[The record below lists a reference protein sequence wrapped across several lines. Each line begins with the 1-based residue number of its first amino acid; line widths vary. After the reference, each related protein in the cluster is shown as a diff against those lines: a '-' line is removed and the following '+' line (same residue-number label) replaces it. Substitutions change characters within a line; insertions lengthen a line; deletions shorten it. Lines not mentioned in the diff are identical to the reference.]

1 MTFQKV
7 QVCYHFCCLEMIL
20 IYSSVTKILRNCD
33 NANLELCK
41 VANWLAVNKLSLNL
55 KKTNFV
61 IFRAKTKKLTN
72 ILSTNIG
79 NQNIEQVN
87 TTNFLKLNIDQDLSW
102 KHHIKKVVMIRERN
116 NDNSKAFLTAK
127 NIANNLLRLSLPLVD
142 LL

>member
-1 MTFQKV
+1 M
-7 QVCYHFCCLEMIL
+7 
-20 IYSSVTKILRNCD
+20 TKILRNCD

-87 TTNFLKLNIDQDLSW
+87 TTNFLKLTIDQDLSW
-102 KHHIKKVVMIRERN
+102 KHRIKKVVMIRERN